1 MDVARP
7 DLKASKRRR
16 QQIWI
21 AAAVVGVVV
30 VGAGLATLDS
40 AAPVVERESLYTA
53 RVQYGEMLRQVR
65 GNGTLVPRDVR
76 FVAAQTEGRV
86 ERVLV
91 KAGAVV
97 EADTVIAELVNPEV
111 PRQLEEAELALE
123 EAESDLTA
131 LRVRLESDRL
141 NQLANVAQVRADSES
156 ARLTAD
162 AEGELFEDHIIPEVQ
177 YRSSILRAEQLA
189 VRLDIEQQRLDQM
202 EESRVAQMDA
212 QASRVSRARRTVE
225 RRTEQL
231 EGLSV
236 RAGMAGVL
244 QAVTVE
250 AGQSVVQGTSIA
262 RVARP
267 DLLIAELRV
276 PQAQASQIALGQSV
290 TVDTRSGEVT
300 GEVIRIDPA
309 VVNGTVQVD
318 VGLTGELPASARPD
332 LSVDGEIEIE
342 RIPDTLFVSRPA
354 VGGSGA
360 FASMFRVDPDGNGAQ
375 RVQVRLGSASVN
387 VVQVLE
393 GLQEGDE
400 VVLSD
405 VSRWD
410 DFDRLV
416 ID

>member
-1 MDVARP
+1 
-7 DLKASKRRR
+7 
-16 QQIWI
+16 
-21 AAAVVGVVV
+21 
-30 VGAGLATLDS
+30 
-40 AAPVVERESLYTA
+40 
-53 RVQYGEMLRQVR
+53 
-65 GNGTLVPRDVR
+65 
-76 FVAAQTEGRV
+76 
-86 ERVLV
+86 V